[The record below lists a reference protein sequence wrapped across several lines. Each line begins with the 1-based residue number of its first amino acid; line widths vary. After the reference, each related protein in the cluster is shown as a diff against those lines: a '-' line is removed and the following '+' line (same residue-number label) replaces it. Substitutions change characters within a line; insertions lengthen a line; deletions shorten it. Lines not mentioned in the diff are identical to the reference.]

1 MLPKSLI
8 FVRERG
14 NSQVDSHTFYIPLFR
29 TYALTCTFNIAY
41 FKGPQMILLA
51 PGANLTFY
59 MEVPLESEIP
69 GLDPLLLTSSLGG
82 F

>member
-1 MLPKSLI
+1 
-8 FVRERG
+8 
-14 NSQVDSHTFYIPLFR
+14 
-29 TYALTCTFNIAY
+29 
-41 FKGPQMILLA
+41 MILLA